1 MQNYF
6 FVGKVQLGLARH
18 IALFERTTS
27 LLASERSERDTL
39 SCSSIEIVVCRGV
52 YVCMYVFIWYVRLLF
67 ARASNYGILVKRH
80 FPNGAFNL

>member
-27 LLASERSERDTL
+27 WRASEASETL
-39 SCSSIEIVVCRGV
+39 SVVAQSRLWFV
-52 YVCMYVFIWYVRLLF
+52 AEYMYVCMYVFIWYVRLLF